1 MSEQNNLDII
11 MANKIKCTIKCDNI
25 APLASLNKSFE
36 AGALSLGIFAGNGS
50 GKTYLSRMFR
60 LMEGIHDI
68 NEDEAGGVSTD
79 VYLSFDQ
86 SKGEFGFTVVDKN
99 GNTVEDVSLVVE
111 KGKKP
116 AIPQTHYI
124 YHTFNQDYVE
134 ENIRA
139 LDFEKDSSIEG
150 FILGKAQ
157 IDLSVE
163 EAKLKKIVEDGDS
176 LKAEIENSIKTA
188 TAKIDSVRDIKR
200 ISEYNSLLR
209 YEVLTASGESLR
221 SSLPKT
227 VDEYLDDYDKLKSI
241 PENIASISQLEEIK
255 LDYKIITELVADL
268 KTEYSLSSFAEDF
281 KNKVKTRQH
290 FIEEGLRLYGEDKS
304 VCPFCGRSETQE
316 MLNIIDQYS
325 AFLQDSE
332 ALTIKKFQQYK
343 HTFEQLRISVITSSK
358 LILQNGR
365 TFDDYKTKYVP
376 SCDKLSIGV
385 IDTAS
390 LSPIID
396 TLNLLIDEKI
406 AHIDK
411 VVSISEDTKKSLQEI
426 IQRYNCTI
434 HDANKLFVLIN
445 KKLQG
450 ATNEMRE
457 TKRSLCKA
465 TYDSLLDKN
474 KDKLSQL
481 LALRKEYS
489 DLRKEIEKKKETE
502 KISKK
507 KKVAETIRQVLDYF
521 FSGKYTLDEE
531 TFQLYFNSKALEK
544 GRVKHVLS
552 EGEKNI
558 IAFAYYLGDCHMR
571 LEKQEDYNRLF
582 FIIDDPISSMDFT
595 YVYTM
600 SGVIRDIKKIIPDIS
615 LFVKMLVL
623 THNNDFMRILTAN
636 NILDTVLLLKN
647 SVLSEFNDNYTV
659 PYINHLIDI
668 YRIARKGGK
677 ATHTT
682 ANSIRHIIETL
693 DRFCSIDSN
702 ENSVKEYISTNIP
715 SDKKSYTYINDLS
728 HGGWRSEQE
737 PMNDADYQEVC
748 EAVIAH
754 IEKKYPKQIEFCKSV
769 G

>member
-1 MSEQNNLDII
+1 

-25 APLASLNKSFE
+25 APLTSMNKSFE

-68 NEDEAGGVSTD
+68 NEDESGGVSTD
-79 VYLSFDQ
+79 VYLSFGQ
-86 SKGEFGFTVVDKN
+86 STGQFGFTVVDKK

-111 KGKKP
+111 KGKIP
-116 AIPQTHYI
+116 AIPTSHYI

-150 FILGKAQ
+150 FILGKTQ

-163 EAKLKKIVEDGDS
+163 EAKLRKIAEDGDS
-176 LKAEIENSIKTA
+176 LKVEIENSVKTA
-188 TAKIDSVRDIKR
+188 IAKIDSVRDIKR

-227 VDEYLDDYDKLKSI
+227 VEGYLDDYNKLKSI

-255 LDYKIITELVADL
+255 FDHKVVIDLVSDL
-268 KTEYSLSSFAEDF
+268 NTEYSLSSFAEDF
-281 KNKVKTRQH
+281 KNRVKTRQN

-304 VCPFCGRSETQE
+304 VCPFCGRSKTQE
-316 MLNIIDQYS
+316 MLKIIDQYS

-332 ALTIKKFQQYK
+332 AQTIKKFQQYK
-343 HTFEQLRISVITSSK
+343 RTFEQLRMSVTTSSK
-358 LILQNGR
+358 LILQSGK

-385 IDTAS
+385 IDSAS
-390 LSPIID
+390 LCPIID
-396 TLNLLIDEKI
+396 TINLLIDEKI

-411 VVSISEDTKKSLQEI
+411 VVSIPDETKISLLEI
-426 IQRYNCTI
+426 IQRYNGTI
-434 HDANKLFVLIN
+434 LDANKSFVLIN

-457 TKRSLCKA
+457 AKRCLCKA

-481 LALRKEYS
+481 LTLRKEYS
-489 DLRKEIEKKKETE
+489 DLRREIEKKKETE

-521 FSGKYTLDEE
+521 FSGKYTLDEDS
-531 TFQLYFNSKALEK
+531 FQLYFNSKALEK

-615 LFVKMLVL
+615 SFVKMLVL

-702 ENSVKEYISTNIP
+702 ENSVKEYISANIP

-754 IEKKYPKQIEFCKSV
+754 IDEKYPKQIEFCKSL